1 MNIKLNLVSA
11 RGKHAAGRTDPEG
24 AALLREFRNGAF
36 FVAYLAILYF
46 GACAIW

>member
-24 AALLREFRNGAF
+24 VALLRTGVEGVVFTAF
-36 FVAYLAILYF
+36 LTGFYFLACFIH
-46 GACAIW
+46 

>member
-11 RGKHAAGRTDPEG
+11 RGKHAGGTDPEG
-24 AALLREFRNGAF
+24 VALLREFRNGAF